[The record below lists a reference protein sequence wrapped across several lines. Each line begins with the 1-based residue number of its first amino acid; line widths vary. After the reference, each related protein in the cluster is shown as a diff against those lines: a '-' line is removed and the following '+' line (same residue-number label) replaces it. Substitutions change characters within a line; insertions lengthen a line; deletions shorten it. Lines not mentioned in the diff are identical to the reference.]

1 MKKLIATVAVTVLT
15 VLGASLLFR
24 QPSQSQTLAPQE
36 LPTRGGTASLVCLG
50 GVTPGVK
57 AGVSASKTDARLSG
71 QGLILSTA
79 QGGTW
84 SDSAGKRR
92 IPVGVLTD
100 PTKSALGIGDV
111 RGVATFDTKALH
123 DTVVAGSSSH
133 EAVAGDLRS
142 LAVSPCM
149 WATSD
154 MYLIGGSGGVGSAN
168 RLVLSNPSPTAV
180 AIDIQGYSARGP
192 VRLGGASQVVLA
204 PGGYQELW
212 LDGLIEAKK
221 EVALHLSTK
230 SGKFGAVIQTSALEG
245 AKPAGV
251 SFVSPSSF
259 GQNLVIPGIRVPAQ
273 ADSLLPDP
281 AWSGVVRLL
290 NPTDHPATVT
300 LSTISNSG
308 QRPLRGAQDIEIVPS
323 GVLDLTLDGLRPGD
337 YAVQVS
343 SNSPVSAAVG
353 TSIATSG
360 GTDTAWAAAV
370 PALSRSAA
378 VASGNLHLVGKGTA
392 EVTTYKKDGNVIATR
407 SVDVKALAT
416 VDITDA
422 AAVSVVAST
431 PMRGAVMEETD
442 NGIEWVPLSA
452 SGSSATSL
460 DVRLLN

>member
-1 MKKLIATVAVTVLT
+1 MKKLIATVTVTALAA
-15 VLGASLLFR
+15 LGAASLFL
-24 QPSQSQTLAPQE
+24 QPSQSQILGPKE
-36 LPTRGGTASLVCLG
+36 LPTQGGTASLVCLG

-71 QGLILSTA
+71 QGLVLSTA
-79 QGGTW
+79 AGGTW
-84 SDSAGKRR
+84 SDSSGKRR
-92 IPVGVLTD
+92 ISVGALTD
-100 PTKSALGIGDV
+100 PTKSVLGVGDA
-111 RGVATFDTKALH
+111 RGVATFDTNALH
-123 DTVVAGSSSH
+123 DAVVAGSSSH
-133 EAVAGDLRS
+133 EAAAGDLRS

-154 MYLIGGSGGVGSAN
+154 MYLVGGSGGVGSAN

-192 VRLGGASQVVLA
+192 IRLGGASQVVLA
-204 PGGYQELW
+204 PGGYQEIW

-251 SFVSPSSF
+251 SFVSASSF
-259 GQNLVIPGIRVPAQ
+259 GRNLVIPGLSVPAQ
-273 ADSLLPDP
+273 GDSLLPDRG
-281 AWSGVVRLL
+281 WSGTVRLL
-290 NPTDHPATVT
+290 NPTDHPATVA
-300 LSTISNSG
+300 LSTISVSG
-308 QRPLRGAQDIEIVPS
+308 RRPLQGAQDIEIVPG

-337 YAVQVS
+337 YALQVA

-353 TSIATSG
+353 TSITTSG

-370 PALSRSAA
+370 PEFSRSAA
-378 VASGNLHLVGKGTA
+378 VASGTLHLVGEGRA
-392 EVTTYKKDGNVIATR
+392 EVTTYKKDGSVLATR
-407 SVDVKALAT
+407 SVNVKALAT

-431 PMRGAVMEETD
+431 PMRGAVAEKSDT
-442 NGIEWVPLSA
+442 GIEWVPLSA

-460 DVRLLN
+460 DVQLLN